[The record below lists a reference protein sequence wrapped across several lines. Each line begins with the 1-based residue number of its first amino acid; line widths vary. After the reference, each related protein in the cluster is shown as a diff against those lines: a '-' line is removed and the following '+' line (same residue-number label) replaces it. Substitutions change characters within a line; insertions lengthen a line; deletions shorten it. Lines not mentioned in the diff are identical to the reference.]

1 MKVLVK
7 EKNINHKEVR
17 CDCNRYLFT
26 LKERTLFIN
35 CRRCKREHKIQILAA
50 LEQP

>member
-7 EKNINHKEVR
+7 DKISNSKEVR

-26 LKERTLFIN
+26 IKGKEIYVK
-35 CRRCKREHKIQILAA
+35 CKRCKREHQ
-50 LEQP
+50 LEIMK